1 MRVDIGHVMLGVHHH
16 LLLHHSHGGGR
27 ILHGHPLVLVLMRL
41 GPLLLP
47 LLLSL
52 LLTQIAVAAGLSHQY
67 LLPPTYMLT
76 FFPFALFF
84 FPPRSRRER
93 YDLVQAG
100 AEMPRPGDKE
110 RKRKKKRRPKFVG
123 LLFYIGTPHPHTLN
137 ATTLQPKCGST

>member
-67 LLPPTYMLT
+67 LLPPTYI
-76 FFPFALFF
+76 
-84 FPPRSRRER
+84 